1 MRSAPASFIR
11 AFAVTVCAFI
21 AAAPV
26 AAQLATDP
34 AWGFSFS
41 PPPGWQ
47 IKMDSNGALLGH
59 TTIAGLIMVFP
70 HSAASL
76 PELKSQM
83 LKGINEQAFQ
93 LQPSTDPKPLGK
105 NALVADCAGF
115 ANGQEVTGR
124 TIGALSPYGGG
135 AIVIAITTPQAYG
148 KELAAAAEKIV
159 QGMQFPKTDAAG
171 VSRALAGSW
180 SSVSASSQSRFTLGV
195 DGRFS
200 EYSESTH
207 SGNFSDQYGN
217 DTGNW
222 GTGGAQQAAG
232 TWSAR
237 GTKEK
242 GSIQFTYNDGKRS
255 SYEYR
260 VHVENGK
267 VYWNEYYFGGVLYGK
282 SQ

>member
-1 MRSAPASFIR
+1 MRAVQASLVR
-11 AFAVTVCAFI
+11 PFAIAVCAVIVAF
-21 AAAPV
+21 PL
-26 AAQLATDP
+26 AAQLVTEP

-41 PPPGWQ
+41 PPPGWKIQ
-47 IKMDSNGALLGH
+47 KDSNGALLGH
-59 TTIAGLIMVFP
+59 ATIAGLIMVFP
-70 HSAASL
+70 HSASSL
-76 PELKSQM
+76 SDLRAEM
-83 LKGINEQAFQ
+83 LKGISEQAVQ
-93 LQPSTDPKPLGK
+93 LGLAAEPKPLGK
-105 NALVADCAGF
+105 NALSAECKGF
-115 ANGQEVTGR
+115 ANGQEVVGR
-124 TIGALSPYGGG
+124 AIGALSPYGGG

-148 KELAAAAEKIV
+148 KDLAAAAEKIV
-159 QGMQFPKTDAAG
+159 MGMQFPKTDAAA
-171 VSRALAGSW
+171 VARALAGSW
-180 SSVSASSQSRFTLGV
+180 SSVSASSQSQFTLGA

-222 GTGGAQQAAG
+222 GAGGAQQGSG

-237 GTKEK
+237 GTREK
-242 GSIQFTYNDGKRS
+242 GSIQFLYNDGKRS

-260 VHVENGK
+260 VHVENGT

>member
-1 MRSAPASFIR
+1 MRALQASFVRPLAI
-11 AFAVTVCAFI
+11 AVCAVIVAF
-21 AAAPV
+21 PL
-26 AAQLATDP
+26 AAQLVTDP

-47 IKMDSNGALLGH
+47 IKKDSNGALLGH

-76 PELKSQM
+76 PELRSQM
-83 LKGINEQAFQ
+83 LQGVNEQAFQ
-93 LQPSTDPKPLGK
+93 LRPATDPKPLGK
-105 NALVADCAGF
+105 NALVADCTGY

-159 QGMQFPKTDAAG
+159 QGMQFPKTDTAAVG
-171 VSRALAGSW
+171 RALAGSW
-180 SSVSASSQSRFTLGV
+180 SSVSASSQSQFTLGT

-200 EYSESTH
+200 EYSESTN

-222 GTGGAQQAAG
+222 GTGGAQQASG

-242 GSIQFTYNDGKRS
+242 GSIQFVYNNGKLS

-267 VYWNEYYFGGVLYGK
+267 IYWNEYYFGGILYGK

>member
-1 MRSAPASFIR
+1 MSQSRVSFVR
-11 AFAVTVCAFI
+11 LLVVAVL
-21 AAAPV
+21 AAAVSFPL
-26 AAQLATDP
+26 AAQLVTDP
-34 AWGFSFS
+34 AWGFSFAA
-41 PPPGWQ
+41 PAGW
-47 IKMDSNGALLGH
+47 KMQKDANGALLGH
-59 TTIAGLIMVFP
+59 DTIAGLIIVFP

-76 PELKSQM
+76 QELRSQM
-83 LKGINEQAFQ
+83 LQGINEQAFQ
-93 LQPSTDPKPLGK
+93 LRLAAEPKPLGK
-105 NALVADCAGF
+105 NALFADCTGF
-115 ANGQEVTGR
+115 ASGQEVRGR
-124 TIGALSPYGGG
+124 AIGALSPYGGG
-135 AIVIAITTPQAYG
+135 AIVVAITTPQAYG
-148 KELAAAAEKIV
+148 KELPAAAENIV
-159 QGMQFPKTDAAG
+159 KGMQFPKVDTASVG
-171 VSRALAGSW
+171 RALAGSW
-180 SSVSASSQSRFTLGV
+180 SSVSANSQSQFTLGT

-200 EYSESTH
+200 EYSESTY

-222 GTGGAQQAAG
+222 GTGGTQQAAG

-242 GSIQFTYNDGKRS
+242 GSILFIYNNGKQA